1 MNTKR
6 LPWFRMYTDFLNDP
20 KMISLAFEDQRHF
33 IGILAL
39 KSDGALEQILD
50 ESLIDRIVAQRLWV
64 DHGVIRDVK
73 KRLVS
78 SGLIRS
84 DWNPV
89 AWERRQMNSDKD
101 EKNAERQKRYRD
113 SKTVGQSDSN
123 ALRNALRNGSVTG
136 IDTDT
141 DKEVDKKNTKQL
153 QSPDGVS
160 SSVWSDFL
168 QLRKTKKAAVTQTA
182 IDGISRE
189 ASKAGLSLN
198 DALAMC
204 CERGWSGF
212 KAAWLDN
219 NQSSKATPPESFRE
233 RDAKAG
239 RARWEEMTGQ
249 IHPDN
254 LPKNYINVQAANILE
269 IEQ

>member
-89 AWERRQMNSDKD
+89 AWDKRQMNSDKD
-101 EKNAERQKRYRD
+101 ETNAQRQQRYRD
-113 SKTVGQSDSN
+113 NHQTVKTTVN
-123 ALRNALRNGSVTG
+123 ALRNASVTG

-153 QSPDGVS
+153 QSPDGVL

-168 QLRKTKKAAVTQTA
+168 QIRKTKKAAVTQTA
-182 IDGISRE
+182 IDGIARE
-189 ASKAGLSLN
+189 AIKAGLSLN

-212 KAAWLDN
+212 KAEWLDGS
-219 NQSSKATPPESFRE
+219 QSAKPATHESFRE

-254 LPKNYINVQAANILE
+254 LPKNYINVQASNILE